1 MAATKVSIAKRAQ
14 RKIRESEETLRK
26 IIEASPDA
34 ITINRCSD
42 GRFVAV
48 NSAFIEAHDFT
59 LQEVMHKTPRE
70 LGVWANNS
78 QFMEFLRK
86 LRTDGSVRS
95 MEAMLKARHRRTMP
109 VLLSAVVTELG
120 STPCIVSFTRD
131 ISEIKQ
137 AERKIRDSE
146 AALRKII
153 ETSLDPITINRYPD
167 GRFVAVNNAFLEA
180 MGLSSEE
187 EVLRSSPRE
196 LNMWADT
203 EKFKQTLFKLQN
215 SGFVR
220 SEELEIRSTDGRIS
234 PYLASAVITK
244 IGGESCIVAISRDI
258 TEIRK
263 TQNEL
268 KAARQAALDA
278 GRAKSEFLSSMSH
291 EIRTPM
297 NAILG
302 MAELLSRSPLTEEQR
317 RYVNL
322 MRTNG
327 DALLDLINDILDL
340 AKIESGQLT
349 MESASFDL
357 EEVLDKVGEL
367 MAVRAHE
374 KGLELAVRAAS
385 GVPSSLIGDP
395 LRLRQILINLL
406 GNAIKFTDKGEVSLT
421 VEQVAG
427 RALDPVGSGQNGGG
441 SEIFLRFSVVDT
453 GIGIPSDKLSS
464 IFSSFTQADSS
475 TTRKYG
481 GSGLGLAIVKRL
493 VELNGGEI
501 SVHSEPG
508 KGSCFLFT
516 ARFGAETSGLRRPP
530 QPEVNLSGVRVL
542 VVDDTAT
549 NRLILRE
556 TLTLEG
562 AEVAEA
568 EGGDQA
574 LAELER
580 AKAAGH
586 PYQLILLDCRMP
598 GIDGIEVAR
607 RVKQRYETDG
617 ARVPAVVMLTSD
629 DLPERLARLSDVGIT
644 AYLVKPLRRSELMK
658 AIARAMHKEAAA
670 SAPLGIPPAA
680 EVELALPSLRILLA
694 DDSAVNRLLVRA
706 YFEGTPIELDEA
718 ENGQI
723 VQDKFK
729 HEKYDLVLMDMR
741 MPIADG
747 YAATRAIRGWE
758 HSQNLGRTPIIAL
771 TASALKEEV
780 SRCLEAGCD
789 AHVSKPV
796 KRLTLLKVIG
806 EVVTTVGNVA
816 KAN

>member
-1 MAATKVSIAKRAQ
+1 MPATKVSITKRAQ

-42 GRFVAV
+42 SRFIAV

-59 LQEVMHKTPRE
+59 LHEVMHKTPVE
-70 LGVWANNS
+70 LGIWTNKS
-78 QFMEFLRK
+78 QHTEFLRR
-86 LRTDGSVRS
+86 LRTDGSVKS
-95 MEAMLKARHRRTMP
+95 MEVALKARQRRVVPFLM
-109 VLLSAVVTELG
+109 SAVLTELG
-120 STPCIVSFTRD
+120 GTPCIVSFARD
-131 ISEIKQ
+131 ISELKQ

-146 AALRKII
+146 ATLRKII
-153 ETSLDPITINRYPD
+153 DTSLDPITINRFPD
-167 GRFVAVNNAFLEA
+167 GRFVAVNNAFLKA
-180 MGLSSEE
+180 IGLNSEE
-187 EVLRSSPRE
+187 EALRSSPQQ
-196 LNMWADT
+196 LHMWADG
-203 EKFKQTLFKLQN
+203 EKFKQTLIKLQT

-220 SEELEIRSTDGRIS
+220 SEELEIRSKDGHIS

-244 IGGESCIVAISRDI
+244 IGGDRCVVAISRDI
-258 TEIRK
+258 TEIRNA
-263 TQNEL
+263 QNEL
-268 KAARQAALDA
+268 NAARQAALDA

-317 RYVNL
+317 RYVSI

-349 MESASFDL
+349 LESADFDL
-357 EEVLDKVGEL
+357 EELLDKVGEL
-367 MAVRAHE
+367 MAIRAHE

-385 GVPSSLIGDP
+385 GVPSRLIGDP
-395 LRLRQILINLL
+395 LRLRQVLINLL
-406 GNAIKFTDKGEVSLT
+406 GNAIKFTNKGEISLT
-421 VEQVAG
+421 VEPVTAG
-427 RALDPVGSGQNGGG
+427 SSQTVGSGQEG
-441 SEIFLRFSVVDT
+441 SDREIVLRFSVADT

-493 VELNGGEI
+493 VELAGGEI
-501 SVHSEPG
+501 SVESAPG
-508 KGSCFLFT
+508 KGSCFSFT
-516 ARFGAETSGLRRPP
+516 AKFGVEISSLRRHH
-530 QPEVNLSGVRVL
+530 QPGVNLSGVRVL

-549 NRLILRE
+549 NRLIARE
-556 TLTLEG
+556 MLALEG
-562 AEVAEA
+562 AEIGEAEA
-568 EGGDQA
+568 GDQA

-580 AKAAGH
+580 ARAAGR
-586 PYQLILLDCRMP
+586 PYQLVLLDCRMP
-598 GIDGIEVAR
+598 GIDGIEVAKR
-607 RVKQRYETDG
+607 MKHRYETDRD
-617 ARVPAVVMLTSD
+617 RVPAVVMLTSD
-629 DLPERLARLSDVGIT
+629 DLPERLVRLGEIGVN
-644 AYLVKPLRRSELMK
+644 AYLVKPVRRSELMN
-658 AIARAMHKEAAA
+658 AIARAMRTEGANN
-670 SAPLGIPPAA
+670 APVAVPPTEKA
-680 EVELALPSLRILLA
+680 EVTLPSLRILLA

-706 YFEGTPIELDEA
+706 YFEGIPIDLDEA

-729 HEKYDLVLMDMR
+729 NGKYDLVLMDMR

-747 YAATRAIRGWE
+747 YAATRAIRNWE
-758 HSQNLGRTPIIAL
+758 AAQNLGRTPIIAL

-796 KRLTLLKVIG
+796 KRLTLLNAIREMVNA
-806 EVVTTVGNVA
+806 TGNGS
-816 KAN
+816 KDS